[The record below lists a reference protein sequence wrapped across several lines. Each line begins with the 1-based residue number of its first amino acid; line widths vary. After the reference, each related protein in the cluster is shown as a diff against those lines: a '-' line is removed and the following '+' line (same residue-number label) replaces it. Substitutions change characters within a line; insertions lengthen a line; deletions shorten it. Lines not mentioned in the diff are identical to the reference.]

1 MLQCLG
7 SYLSRCCDLDFRQ
20 SGGLEDPEI
29 LARETVFSVSEI
41 EALYELFKKISSAVI
56 DDGLINKEEFQLA
69 LFKTNKKES
78 LFADRVFD
86 LFDTKHNGILGFEE
100 FARALS
106 VFHPNAPIDDKIE
119 FSFQLYDL
127 KQQGFIERQE
137 VKQMVVATLAES
149 GMNLSD
155 DVIESIIDKT
165 FEEADTKHDGKID
178 KEEWRNLVLRHPSLL
193 KNMTL
198 QYLNVFVFYAYGLM
212 SNSHLPVL
220 VIGSLSW
227 SDLAIHKL
235 EIAVWIS
242 GLCRGQIA

>member
-1 MLQCLG
+1 MGGNQMIPKAAKYWYGVCLSDG
-7 SYLSRCCDLDFRQ
+7 NVVK
-20 SGGLEDPEI
+20 DPAAI
-29 LARETVFSVSEI
+29 ASKTVFSVSEV
-41 EALYELFKKISSAVI
+41 EALFELFKKISSSVI

-86 LFDTKHNGILGFEE
+86 LFDKNHKGILAFEE
-100 FARALS
+100 FAHALS
-106 VFHPNAPIDDKIE
+106 VFHPSARIDDKIE

-137 VKQMVVATLAES
+137 VNQMVVATLAES
-149 GMNLSD
+149 GMNLSV

-198 QYLNVFVFYAYGLM
+198 PYLRDITTTFPSFVFK
-212 SNSHLPVL
+212 SQVP
-220 VIGSLSW
+220 
-227 SDLAIHKL
+227 DT
-235 EIAVWIS
+235 
-242 GLCRGQIA
+242 

>member
-1 MLQCLG
+1 MHIIWADD
-7 SYLSRCCDLDFRQ
+7 SRLF
-20 SGGLEDPEI
+20 
-29 LARETVFSVSEI
+29 ATVYAVSVSEI

-56 DDGLINKEEFQLA
+56 DDGLINK
-69 LFKTNKKES
+69 
-78 LFADRVFD
+78 VFD

-155 DVIESIIDKT
+155 DIIESIIDKT
-165 FEEADTKHDGKID
+165 FEEADTKHDGRID
-178 KEEWRNLVLRHPSLL
+178 KEEWRSLVLRHPSLL

-198 QYLNVFVFYAYGLM
+198 QYLKDITTTFPSFVFH
-212 SNSHLPVL
+212 SQV
-220 VIGSLSW
+220 
-227 SDLAIHKL
+227 DDT
-235 EIAVWIS
+235 
-242 GLCRGQIA
+242 

>member
-1 MLQCLG
+1 MLQCLEG
-7 SYLSRCCDLDFRQ
+7 VKHLCAVLVNCCDADLYKQ
-20 SGGLEDPEI
+20 PKGLEDPEA

-78 LFADRVFD
+78 LFADRVHSFSQVKTSSWSVSLRVFD
-86 LFDTKHNGILGFEE
+86 LFDTKHNGILDFEE

-106 VFHPNAPIDDKIE
+106 VFHPNAPIEDKID

-178 KEEWRNLVLRHPSLL
+178 KEEWRSLVLRHPSLL

-198 QYLNVFVFYAYGLM
+198 QYLKDITTTFPSFVFH
-212 SNSHLPVL
+212 SQV
-220 VIGSLSW
+220 
-227 SDLAIHKL
+227 DDT
-235 EIAVWIS
+235 
-242 GLCRGQIA
+242 